1 VGTIA
6 EDSVGALFAGAEID
20 GAVFFGGVRNRG
32 EVGAFVGSIAEGL
45 GFTLSAGAPVV
56 GFACDNGDGSGGF
69 LSDFWFV
76 HGLIGKVF

>member
-1 VGTIA
+1 VGTVA
-6 EDSVGALFAGAEID
+6 KHAVSALFATAEVD
-20 GAVFFGGVRNRG
+20 SAVFFGGVGNRG
-32 EVGAFVGSIAEGL
+32 EVGAFMGSVAEGL